1 MLKLS
6 RFLLLGAAAALLSGC
21 VKFYIAGHT
30 EDFADYI
37 SGEGEGDPFTG
48 YGTSTIE
55 FAKLKIRCSGPYQP
69 DGRNRGA
76 RGTVTC
82 SDGRRIE
89 LVSRLSSMDTG
100 DGNGTDNFGHRGRFV
115 FSTNEAY
122 VEREGERYRDE
133 VARRNLDVAHLRV
146 AAASSVAAAPVSA
159 PRQSAAAAEATA
171 AAVAVAP
178 APTPALNAAPGGAPG
193 MAAAEA
199 NLRPVP
205 APAMPQGEGKLALV
219 VGNSNYPGAPLK
231 NPVAD
236 ARAIAAKFR
245 ALGFEVLHGE
255 NLSQRGMTRLVTR
268 FGERLPGR
276 QVGVFYYAG
285 HGMQVRGRNYLIP
298 IDAQITSEASARSES
313 IDVDQVLDHLATS
326 GSGVNLV
333 VLDACRNNPFERRFR
348 STAGGLAQLDA
359 PKGTLI
365 AFATAPG
372 KVAFD
377 GEGVHGTYTSAL
389 LRVLDEPGLNIESV
403 FKRVRTEVSR
413 ITGDQQIPWEASSLT
428 GEFYFVPGRVA
439 AEAPRAADTEMLFWQ
454 SIKDS
459 RDADDFTA
467 YLKRYPDGAFAD
479 IARNR
484 LRKAKPN

>member
-1 MLKLS
+1 MSKLL
-6 RFLLLGAAAALLSGC
+6 RLLLIGSVAALLSGC
-21 VKFYIAGHT
+21 VKFYIAGHS

-55 FAKLKIRCSGPYQP
+55 FAKLKISCSGPYQP
-69 DGRNRGA
+69 DGKNRGA
-76 RGTVTC
+76 RGILTC

-89 LVSRLSSMDTG
+89 LVSRLTSMDA
-100 DGNGTDNFGHRGRFV
+100 GNGTGTDNLGHRGQFI
-115 FSTNEAY
+115 FSTSQAM
-122 VEREGERYRDE
+122 VDAEGARFRDE

-146 AAASSVAAAPVSA
+146 AAVTSAAAAPVA
-159 PRQSAAAAEATA
+159 MPRQANGPAFVALPPLQ
-171 AAVAVAP
+171 AAVAVPP
-178 APTPALNAAPGGAPG
+178 APTL
-193 MAAAEA
+193 AAAGDKP
-199 NLRPVP
+199 RP
-205 APAMPQGEGKLALV
+205 APALPQGEGKLALV
-219 VGNSNYPGAPLK
+219 IGNSNYPGAPLK

-255 NLSQRGMTRLVTR
+255 NLSQREMTRLVTR

-285 HGMQVRGRNYLIP
+285 HGMQVRGRNYLVP
-298 IDAQITSEASARSES
+298 VDAQIASEASARSES
-313 IDVDQVLDHLATS
+313 IDVDQVLDHLASS
-326 GSGVNLV
+326 GSAVNLV

-348 STAGGLAQLDA
+348 SVSGGLAQLDA

-377 GEGVHGTYTSAL
+377 GEGVHGTYTNAL
-389 LRVLDEPGLNIESV
+389 LRVLESV

-413 ITGDQQIPWEASSLT
+413 LTGDQQIPWEASSLT
-428 GEFYFVPGRVA
+428 GEFYFIPAQA
-439 AEAPRAADTEMLFWQ
+439 AAAPPKAADTEMLFWQ

-459 RDADDFTA
+459 KDAADFTA

-484 LRKAKPN
+484 LRKARSN

>member
-1 MLKLS
+1 MLKLF
-6 RFLLLGAAAALLSGC
+6 RLLLIGAVAALLSGC
-21 VKFYIAGHT
+21 VKFYIAGHS

-69 DGRNRGA
+69 DGKNRGA
-76 RGTVTC
+76 RGTLTC

-100 DGNGTDNFGHRGRFV
+100 SGEGTDTLGHRGRFV
-115 FSTNEAY
+115 FSTNEAF
-122 VEREGERYRDE
+122 VEREGARYRDE
-133 VARRNLDVAHLRV
+133 VARRKLDVAHLRLPAV
-146 AAASSVAAAPVSA
+146 TGLAAAPVA
-159 PRQSAAAAEATA
+159 TPRQAGAAAETPPAIA
-171 AAVAVAP
+171 AVAP
-178 APTPALNAAPGGAPG
+178 APTPAMSAA
-193 MAAAEA
+193 
-199 NLRPVP
+199 P
-205 APAMPQGEGKLALV
+205 APAEKPRPAQAPVMPQGDGKLALV
-219 VGNSNYPGAPLK
+219 IGNSNYPGAPLK

-255 NLSQRGMTRLVTR
+255 NLSQREMTRLVTR

-298 IDAQITSEASARSES
+298 IDAQIASEASARSES
-313 IDVDQVLDHLATS
+313 LDVDQVLDHLATS

-348 STAGGLAQLDA
+348 STSGGLAQLDA

-377 GEGVHGTYTSAL
+377 GEGVHGTYTNAL

-428 GEFYFVPGRVA
+428 GEFYFIPAQA
-439 AEAPRAADTEMLFWQ
+439 AAQPARAADTEMLFWQ

-459 RDADDFTA
+459 QDADDFSA

-484 LRKAKPN
+484 LRKAKAN

>member
-1 MLKLS
+1 MLKLF
-6 RFLLLGAAAALLSGC
+6 RLLLIGAVAALLSGC
-21 VKFYIAGHT
+21 VKFYIAGHS

-55 FAKLKIRCSGPYQP
+55 FAKLKISCSGPYQP
-69 DGRNRGA
+69 DGPNRGA
-76 RGTVTC
+76 RGTLTC

-100 DGNGTDNFGHRGRFV
+100 TGNGTDNLGHRGRFV
-115 FSTNEAY
+115 FSTNEAF
-122 VEREGERYRDE
+122 VEREGARYRDE

-146 AAASSVAAAPVSA
+146 PAAGSVAAATA
-159 PRQSAAAAEATA
+159 TPRQTGAAAEMPAVTA
-171 AAVAVAP
+171 AVAP
-178 APTPALNAAPGGAPG
+178 APTPVMTVPPPAQNRPAQAP
-193 MAAAEA
+193 
-199 NLRPVP
+199 V
-205 APAMPQGEGKLALV
+205 MPQGEGKLALV
-219 VGNSNYPGAPLK
+219 IGNSNYPGAPLK

-255 NLSQRGMTRLVTR
+255 NLSQREMTRLVTR

-298 IDAQITSEASARSES
+298 IDAQIASEASARSES
-313 IDVDQVLDHLATS
+313 LDVDQVLDHLATS

-348 STAGGLAQLDA
+348 STSGGLAQLDA

-377 GEGVHGTYTSAL
+377 GEGVHGTYTNAL

-428 GEFYFVPGRVA
+428 GEFYFIPAQA
-439 AEAPRAADTEMLFWQ
+439 ATPVTPPARAADTEMLFWQ

-459 RDADDFTA
+459 KDADDFSA

-484 LRKAKPN
+484 LRKAKGN